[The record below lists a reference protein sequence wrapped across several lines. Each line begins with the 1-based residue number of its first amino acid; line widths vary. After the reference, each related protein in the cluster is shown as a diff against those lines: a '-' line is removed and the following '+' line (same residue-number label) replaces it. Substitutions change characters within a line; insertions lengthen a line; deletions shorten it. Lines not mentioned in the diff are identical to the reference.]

1 MDLKQLRYF
10 RQVAESG
17 SFSAAAGL
25 LRVAQPALSRQIQAL
40 ERELGVTLC
49 HRNGRGILLT
59 AAGHAL
65 HADAVRLLADADRT
79 RHRMREFS
87 NTLVGEATI
96 GLSPTVSR
104 LLTLPLTSKLRSD
117 YPGLRL
123 RIAEAFSGVLLEWLQ
138 TGRLDA
144 AILYHVPAGGA
155 AQSETLASEPLAI
168 IGNAI
173 EPPFPVGAP
182 VTPPMLS
189 GRPLVLS
196 TPSHGLRQTVEQH
209 AARAG
214 TTLDVQ
220 FEFDSLDATIALV
233 QQGLACTILPPAVV
247 RSEIAA
253 GSLLAWP
260 LLPEL
265 ARPLVLATAPQ
276 RQGAIA
282 SHDLAI
288 LLRTVIADMSDACGW
303 QPARGREVR
312 AAPVPEPGATD

>member
-10 RQVAESG
+10 RQIAESG
-17 SFSAAAGL
+17 SFSAAASL

-65 HADAVRLLADADRT
+65 FADAVRLLSDADRT
-79 RHRMREFS
+79 RNRMREFG
-87 NTLVGEATI
+87 NTLIGEATI

-104 LLTLPLTSKLRSD
+104 LLTLPLILKLRSD
-117 YPGLRL
+117 YPGVRL

-144 AILYHVPAGGA
+144 AILYHVPTGGA
-155 AQSETLASEPLAI
+155 VLSETLAKEPLAV

-173 EPPFPVGAP
+173 APPFPPRARVPMA
-182 VTPPMLS
+182 MLS
-189 GRPLVLS
+189 GQPMVLS
-196 TPSHGLRQTVEQH
+196 TPSHGLRRTVEQH
-209 AARAG
+209 AGCADAL
-214 TTLDVQ
+214 LDVQ
-220 FEFDSLDATIALV
+220 FEFDSLDATIAVV

-253 GSLLAWP
+253 GSLQAWP

-265 ARPLVLATAPQ
+265 ARPLVLATGPQ
-276 RQGAIA
+276 RPGAIA
-282 SHDLAI
+282 VQHLAT
-288 LLRTVIADMSDACGW
+288 LLRTAIGDACAACGW
-303 QPARGREVR
+303 TMQEGL
-312 AAPVPEPGATD
+312 PEA

>member
-10 RQVAESG
+10 RQIAECG

-59 AAGHAL
+59 TAGHAL

-79 RHRMREFS
+79 RNRMREFS

-144 AILYHVPAGGA
+144 AILYHVPASGA
-155 AQSETLASEPLAI
+155 VQSETLANESLAV

-173 EPPFPVGAP
+173 EPTFPPGAP
-182 VTPPMLS
+182 VSMAML
-189 GRPLVLS
+189 GNRTMVLS
-196 TPSHGLRQTVEQH
+196 TPSHGLRQTIEQH
-209 AARAG
+209 AARADVM
-214 TTLDVQ
+214 LDVQ
-220 FEFDSLDATIALV
+220 FEFDSLDATIAV
-233 QQGLACTILPPAVV
+233 VKQGLACTILPPAVI

-253 GSLLAWP
+253 GSLQAWP

-265 ARPLVLATAPQ
+265 ARPLVLATGPQ
-276 RQGAIA
+276 RPGAIA
-282 SHDLAI
+282 VQHLAT
-288 LLRTVIADMSDACGW
+288 LLRTAIRDASATCGW
-303 QPARGREVR
+303 TMQEGLPDA
-312 AAPVPEPGATD
+312 